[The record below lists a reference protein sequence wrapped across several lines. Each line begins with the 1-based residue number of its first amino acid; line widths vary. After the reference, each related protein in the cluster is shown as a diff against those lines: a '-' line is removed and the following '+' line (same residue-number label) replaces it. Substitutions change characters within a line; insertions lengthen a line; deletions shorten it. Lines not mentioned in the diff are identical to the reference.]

1 MNSQE
6 LKEMYQDYV
15 APTYGR
21 FDLAIASGKGVRCK
35 DFEGKEYLDFTS
47 GIGVNSLGLCDEG
60 WSAAVANQAAALN
73 HTSNLYYTQPGGL
86 LAKLLC
92 ENSGMKKAFFSN
104 SGAEANEGVIKTARK
119 YSRDRY
125 GEGREKILTLV
136 NSFHGRTIATL
147 KATGQEVF
155 HQNFM
160 PFPDGF
166 DYVEANNLE
175 DLAAKIDSSTC
186 AVMVEMVQGEGGVIP
201 LDHAFVHAI
210 QANCQQKDLLFI
222 VDEVQTGI
230 CRTGSLF
237 AYQQFGLHPDL
248 VSFAKGIGGGL
259 PLGGFLLGEKTKDVL
274 GKGDHATTFGANP
287 ICCAGALE
295 VMKRLCNPEGLSSIS
310 QKGEY
315 LRSKLL
321 SLPHIAGVDGMGMML
336 GASLEGIA
344 AGQVVAR
351 CIQEGL
357 LLLTAKTKLR
367 FLPPLIISYEEID
380 EGLDM
385 LERVLKSFS

>member
-1 MNSQE
+1 M
-6 LKEMYQDYV
+6 
-15 APTYGR
+15 
-21 FDLAIASGKGVRCK
+21 
-35 DFEGKEYLDFTS
+35 
-47 GIGVNSLGLCDEG
+47 
-60 WSAAVANQAAALN
+60 
-73 HTSNLYYTQPGGL
+73 
-86 LAKLLC
+86 
-92 ENSGMKKAFFSN
+92 
-104 SGAEANEGVIKTARK
+104 
-119 YSRDRY
+119 
-125 GEGREKILTLV
+125 
-136 NSFHGRTIATL
+136 
-147 KATGQEVF
+147 
-155 HQNFM
+155 
-160 PFPDGF
+160 
-166 DYVEANNLE
+166 
-175 DLAAKIDSSTC
+175 
-186 AVMVEMVQGEGGVIP
+186 
-201 LDHAFVHAI
+201 
-210 QANCQQKDLLFI
+210 
-222 VDEVQTGI
+222 
-230 CRTGSLF
+230 
-237 AYQQFGLHPDL
+237 
-248 VSFAKGIGGGL
+248 
-259 PLGGFLLGEKTKDVL
+259 GGFLLGEKTKDVL